1 MIKLA
6 WNDTSDPADVTVY
19 DAKAEFGG
27 QEARVYCYTRYG
39 SHPWTAEA
47 GGGTSTHRKRELAEA
62 AAERRLR
69 AAAHGGGA
77 RC

>member
-1 MIKLA
+1 MTKLV
-6 WNDTSDPADVTVY
+6 WHDTSDPADVTVY
-19 DAKAEFGG
+19 DAKAELDG

-47 GGGTSTHRKRELAEA
+47 GGKTSTHRKRELAEA

-69 AAAHGGGA
+69 EAATEGGA